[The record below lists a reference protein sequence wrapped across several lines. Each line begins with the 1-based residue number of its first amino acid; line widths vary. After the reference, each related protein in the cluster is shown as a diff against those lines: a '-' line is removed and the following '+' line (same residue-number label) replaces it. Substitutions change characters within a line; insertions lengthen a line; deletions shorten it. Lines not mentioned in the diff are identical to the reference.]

1 MLRQCLSLFAILTS
15 TRLVEPAG
23 RKPYVDK
30 LGLDKIGV
38 ELDDRGRIK
47 VDDNFQTNVKG
58 VHAIGDII
66 SGPMLA
72 HKVRPSAMLACVA
85 LSSTGNNIMGW
96 PEDHAN
102 YEATLHWWCQQRAGT
117 RTFLI
122 LSPWPLCKSSLPEQD
137 PRPAHTLRMV
147 EIDHTLKTSIIMQLP
162 SAL

>member
-1 MLRQCLSLFAILTS
+1 MYHKQLKSACICTKTGPDQS
-15 TRLVEPAG
+15 AG

-72 HKVRPSAMLACVA
+72 HKVSPSASLVRTA
-85 LSSTGNNIMGW
+85 LFLTGHNR
-96 PEDHAN
+96 
-102 YEATLHWWCQQRAGT
+102 TWCPQAV
-117 RTFLI
+117 L
-122 LSPWPLCKSSLPEQD
+122 
-137 PRPAHTLRMV
+137 LR
-147 EIDHTLKTSIIMQLP
+147 E
-162 SAL
+162 